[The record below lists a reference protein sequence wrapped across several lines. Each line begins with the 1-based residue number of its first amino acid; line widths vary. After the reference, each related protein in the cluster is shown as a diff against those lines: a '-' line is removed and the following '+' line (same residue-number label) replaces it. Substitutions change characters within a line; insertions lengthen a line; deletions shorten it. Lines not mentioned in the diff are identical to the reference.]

1 MSDDTQR
8 PVDEPFGETEPDFE
22 ETEGLPDHTHEELE
36 IEDGTV
42 PDPED
47 ALLEPEDT
55 EYTDP
60 DV

>member
-1 MSDDTQR
+1 MSDATQR
-8 PVDEPFGETEPDFE
+8 PVDEPFGETEPDFND
-22 ETEGLPDHTHEELE
+22 TEGLPDHEQEELE

-47 ALLEPEDT
+47 ELLETEDT

>member
-1 MSDDTQR
+1 MINETYPEGEADDALPD
-8 PVDEPFGETEPDFE
+8 PVEEDLEIDEPG
-22 ETEGLPDHTHEELE
+22 
-36 IEDGTV
+36 V

-47 ALLEPEDT
+47 ELLEREDT

>member
-1 MSDDTQR
+1 MSDNTQR
-8 PVDEPFGETEPDFE
+8 LVVAGETEPDFDD
-22 ETEGLPDHTHEELE
+22 TEGLPDHPQEELE

-47 ALLEPEDT
+47 ELLEPEDT

>member
-8 PVDEPFGETEPDFE
+8 PEALED
-22 ETEGLPDHTHEELE
+22 TEGLPDHAQEELE

-47 ALLEPEDT
+47 ELLKPEDT

>member
-1 MSDDTQR
+1 
-8 PVDEPFGETEPDFE
+8 
-22 ETEGLPDHTHEELE
+22 LPDHAQEELE
-36 IEDGTV
+36 IEGETV

-47 ALLEPEDT
+47 ELLEPEDT

>member
-1 MSDDTQR
+1 MSD
-8 PVDEPFGETEPDFE
+8 ESFGATEPDLE
-22 ETEGLPDHTHEELE
+22 DTEGLPDHIQEELE
-36 IEDGTV
+36 IENEMV

-47 ALLEPEDT
+47 ELLEPEDT